1 MTDLNLKAGNLKKAL
16 ATFMAVCLTVLSVNV
31 PAFAATVEKT
41 VDGYQSGIVTV
52 KVTSTFDGATTS
64 ALNAEN
70 VTSLDGIKPVAV
82 IDKITVG
89 ETVLDTKTLEGV
101 KVLDDFTGE
110 IKDGKLTA
118 SVNVAYPENTE
129 DAVRVIEGKVV
140 FNLTKD
146 VVVAEAFKVTQGYLV
161 KEDYSNSDDVVDE
174 NGDAVSAFNGD
185 PDVAVTSNPDGYVA
199 VDPDK
204 ALDKDQYAGDL
215 NNITPDLDGK
225 KALKSDVVKVTVYDG
240 LATKSSTIG
249 SVVAAY
255 SVKSGATINATTKVK
270 ALTTNYV
277 EGKEFDKFVVATEKK
292 EAKKT
297 TYELTN
303 TEYSFSTPV
312 TADTLVVATYK
323 PAAIKTYLSDK
334 VQVQVKKK
342 ATAQVTFPALAKG
355 EKIACVVTSVD
366 GTTSAKDLKKV
377 LKSAAAKVK
386 TGTITFSAGAVSGNA
401 KVIINKTKR
410 GADPV
415 ELGRYDVEVVDDAVV
430 YGDGESMLTLQTNTG
445 ATTIVLDKTSASK
458 TAQLVARPSTTNV
471 KYIVT
476 AGTLTPG
483 KTEKCDSKEVKKLT
497 TVAKADKTKAISV
510 SKTGLVTA
518 KKTGVANVYA
528 VQITKFGKEST
539 VVISNPVNVTVNA
552 TAAGFKLSGGK
563 TFTYKSQ
570 AAKGNKHEVTA
581 YNAKKDTNV
590 KFTVKAKGETTDKIA
605 VRAVNMDGKVVL
617 NALNRSTKSEV
628 KKDANGRVVKD
639 EKGKPVKENVFI
651 ADSYY
656 NTVFKGYKYTAKDN
670 LIVVATSPAGEQ
682 QYKMVK
688 FVDKAAAKK

>member
-31 PAFAATVEKT
+31 PAFAAEKT

-64 ALNAEN
+64 ALNAAE

-118 SVNVAYPENTE
+118 SVNVAYPENRE

-161 KEDYSNSDDVVDE
+161 KEDYSNSDDVVDK

-199 VDPDK
+199 VDPDN

-215 NNITPDLDGK
+215 SDITTDLDGK

-249 SVVAAY
+249 SVVAVY
-255 SVKSGATINATTKVK
+255 SVKAGAPVLATTKVE
-270 ALTTNYV
+270 ALKTNYV
-277 EGKEFDKFVVATEKK
+277 EGKAFDKFVTTDKVDMKGKK
-292 EAKKT
+292 ITQDVSK
-297 TYELTN
+297 LT
-303 TEYSFSTPV
+303 TEYTFPA
-312 TADTLVVATYK
+312 TAANAYVIATYK
-323 PAAIKTYLSDK
+323 DAEIDDMLYGAVTIQKG
-334 VQVQVKKK
+334 KK
-342 ATAQVTFPALAKG
+342 ATVQATFPALAKG
-355 EKIACVVTSVD
+355 DKVECVVA
-366 GTTSAKDLKKV
+366 SAVNGAENDKDAKKI
-377 LKSAAAKVK
+377 LKSVKANAKS
-386 TGTITFSAGAVSGNA
+386 GTLTFSAGKVTGEAVAVIKVTNKKAGTS
-401 KVIINKTKR
+401 KVIGEYKVTVQD
-410 GADPV
+410 G
-415 ELGRYDVEVVDDAVV
+415 AVV
-430 YGDGESMLTLQTNTG
+430 YDEIWLATNTG
-445 ATTIVLDKTSASK
+445 VETVVLDKTSASK

-471 KYIVT
+471 KYVVT
-476 AGTLTPG
+476 AGTLETGTKPG
-483 KTEKCDSKEVKKLT
+483 LDSKEAKAAVA
-497 TVAKADKTKAISV
+497 VAKADKTKAISV
-510 SKTGLVTA
+510 SKTGVVTA

-528 VQITKFGKEST
+528 VQTTKMADKTYT
-539 VVISNPVNVTVNA
+539 VTISNPVNVTVNA
-552 TAAGFKLSGGK
+552 TAAGFKFSGGK
-563 TFTYKSQ
+563 TFTYKAS
-570 AAKGNKHEVTA
+570 KVSA

-617 NALNRSTKSEV
+617 NALNRATKKVSV
-628 KKDANGRVVKD
+628 KGAD
-639 EKGKPVKENVFI
+639 GKKTKVNVFVP
-651 ADSYY
+651 DSYY
-656 NTVFKGYKYTAKDN
+656 NTVFKGYSYTAKDN

-688 FVDKAAAKK
+688 FVAK